1 MSHHARVHCPAVL
14 SASGLVQVCLL
25 VLASPAILCGVLV
38 ATLVM
43 VSAALLAL
51 VGVLPRQP
59 RAPWRRAAEAAGAWL
74 SRQGPRRACRAG

>member
-1 MSHHARVHCPAVL
+1 MSHHARIHYQEVL

-25 VLASPAILCGVLV
+25 VLASPAILCGLVV

-51 VGVLPRQP
+51 LGVLPRQP
-59 RAPWRRAAEAAGAWL
+59 RAPWRRAAEAVSAWL